1 MMREIAVAIYLFTFR
16 LFFTFFKRF
25 PLQQKTTFVASF
37 GRNILYTMREVEK
50 TTDHRIVILKVHPC
64 NITFKKRPHR
74 RIISFKIGNF
84 LDWMESIYHLA
95 TSEKVIVDNY
105 FGFLAVTDF
114 KENVTCVQ
122 LWHAAGAIKQFGLR
136 DLSIENRPPSAFRR
150 FKAVYS
156 RFDYVVIGSE
166 KMATI
171 FKEGFGIQEK
181 QLLRT
186 GIPRTDFFFDH
197 ENLEKAAQSLRR
209 YFPIIDEKKVILYAP
224 TYRDQELHVQ
234 ELKMDIEKMYEH
246 FHGDYV
252 LFLSLHPAV
261 KVDIENNHPDFAIDV
276 TTYNINH
283 LLVIADVLISDYSS
297 IIFEYSLFNKPMV
310 FFAYDIDEYA
320 EERGFWEVYE
330 ELVPGPVVCNM
341 DNLVEVIKNEAY
353 DMSGVREFSEEW
365 NRYSK
370 GRSSE
375 QLVRVVYGGD
385 EPG

>member
-1 MMREIAVAIYLFTFR
+1 MREIAVAIYLFTFR
-16 LFFTFFKRF
+16 LFFILFKRF

-74 RIISFKIGNF
+74 RIISFKTGNF
-84 LDWMESIYHLA
+84 LNWMESIYHLA

-156 RFDYVVIGSE
+156 RFDYVVIGSD
-166 KMATI
+166 KMAAI
-171 FKEGFGIQEK
+171 FKEGFGIKEK

-234 ELKMDIEKMYEH
+234 ELKMDIEKMYKY
-246 FHGDYV
+246 FHDDYV

-330 ELVPGPVVCNM
+330 ELVPGPVAYNM
-341 DNLVEVIKNEAY
+341 DDLVEVIKNEAY

-385 EPG
+385 ETG

>member
-1 MMREIAVAIYLFTFR
+1 MREIAVAIYLFTFR

-156 RFDYVVIGSE
+156 RFDYVVIGSD
-166 KMATI
+166 KMAAI
-171 FKEGFGIQEK
+171 FKEGFGIKEK

-234 ELKMDIEKMYEH
+234 ELKMDIEKMYKY
-246 FHGDYV
+246 FHDDYV

-341 DNLVEVIKNEAY
+341 DDLVEVIKNEAY

-385 EPG
+385 ETG

>member
-1 MMREIAVAIYLFTFR
+1 MREIAVAIYLFTFR
-16 LFFTFFKRF
+16 LFFNLFKRF

-64 NITFKKRPHR
+64 NITFKKRPRR
-74 RIISFKIGNF
+74 RIISFKVGNF
-84 LDWMESIYHLA
+84 IDWMESIYHLA

-156 RFDYVVIGSE
+156 RFDYVVIGSD
-166 KMATI
+166 KMAAI
-171 FKEGFGIQEK
+171 FKEGFGIKEK

-234 ELKMDIEKMYEH
+234 ELKMDIEKMYKY
-246 FHGDYV
+246 FHDDYV

-341 DNLVEVIKNEAY
+341 DDLVEVIKNEAY

>member
-1 MMREIAVAIYLFTFR
+1 M
-16 LFFTFFKRF
+16 
-25 PLQQKTTFVASF
+25 QQKTTFVASF

-64 NITFKKRPHR
+64 NITFKKRPRR
-74 RIISFKIGNF
+74 RIISFKVGNF
-84 LDWMESIYHLA
+84 IDWIESIYHLA

-156 RFDYVVIGSE
+156 RFDYVVIGSD
-166 KMATI
+166 KMAAI
-171 FKEGFGIQEK
+171 FKEGFGIKEK

-234 ELKMDIEKMYEH
+234 ELKMDIEKMYKY
-246 FHGDYV
+246 FHDDYV

-341 DNLVEVIKNEAY
+341 DDLVEVIKNEAY

>member
-1 MMREIAVAIYLFTFR
+1 M
-16 LFFTFFKRF
+16 
-25 PLQQKTTFVASF
+25 QQKTTFVASF

-64 NITFKKRPHR
+64 NITFKKRPRR
-74 RIISFKIGNF
+74 RIISFKVGNF
-84 LDWMESIYHLA
+84 IDWMESIYHLA

-156 RFDYVVIGSE
+156 RFDYVVIGSD
-166 KMATI
+166 KMAAI
-171 FKEGFGIQEK
+171 FKEGFGIKEK

-234 ELKMDIEKMYEH
+234 ELKMDIEKMYKY
-246 FHGDYV
+246 FHDDYV

-330 ELVPGPVVCNM
+330 ELVPGPVAYNM
-341 DNLVEVIKNEAY
+341 DDLVEVIKNEAY

-375 QLVRVVYGGD
+375 QLVQVVYGGD
-385 EPG
+385 ETG

>member
-1 MMREIAVAIYLFTFR
+1 MREIAVAIYLFTFR
-16 LFFTFFKRF
+16 LFFNLFKRF

-156 RFDYVVIGSE
+156 RFDYVVIGSD
-166 KMATI
+166 KMAAI
-171 FKEGFGIQEK
+171 FKEGFGIKEK

-234 ELKMDIEKMYEH
+234 ELKMDIEKMYKY
-246 FHGDYV
+246 FHDDYV

-341 DNLVEVIKNEAY
+341 DDLVEVIKNEAY

>member
-1 MMREIAVAIYLFTFR
+1 MREIAVAIYLFTFR
-16 LFFTFFKRF
+16 LFFILFKRF

-74 RIISFKIGNF
+74 RIISFKTGNF
-84 LDWMESIYHLA
+84 LNWMESIYHLA

-156 RFDYVVIGSE
+156 RFDYVVIGSD
-166 KMATI
+166 KMAAI
-171 FKEGFGIQEK
+171 FKEGFGIKEK

-246 FHGDYV
+246 FHDDYV

-261 KVDIENNHPDFAIDV
+261 RVDIENNHPDFAIDV

-330 ELVPGPVVCNM
+330 ELVPGPVAYNM
-341 DNLVEVIKNEAY
+341 DDLVEVIKNEAY

-385 EPG
+385 ETG

>member
-1 MMREIAVAIYLFTFR
+1 MREIAVAIYLFTFR
-16 LFFTFFKRF
+16 LFFILFKRF

-74 RIISFKIGNF
+74 RIISFKTGNF

-136 DLSIENRPPSAFRR
+136 DLSIEDRPPSAFRR

-156 RFDYVVIGSE
+156 RFDYVVIGSD
-166 KMATI
+166 KMAAI
-171 FKEGFGIQEK
+171 FKEGFGIKEK

-234 ELKMDIEKMYEH
+234 ELKMDIEKMYKY
-246 FHGDYV
+246 FHDDYV

-297 IIFEYSLFNKPMV
+297 TIFEYSLFNKPMV
-310 FFAYDIDEYA
+310 FFAYDIDEYD

-330 ELVPGPVVCNM
+330 ELVPGPVAYNM
-341 DNLVEVIKNEAY
+341 DDLVEVIKNEAY

>member
-16 LFFTFFKRF
+16 LFFNLFKRF

-64 NITFKKRPHR
+64 NITFKKRPRR
-74 RIISFKIGNF
+74 RIISFKVGNF
-84 LDWMESIYHLA
+84 IDWMESIYHLA

-156 RFDYVVIGSE
+156 RFDYVVIGSD
-166 KMATI
+166 KMAAI
-171 FKEGFGIQEK
+171 FKEGFGIKEK

-234 ELKMDIEKMYEH
+234 ELKMDIEKMYKY
-246 FHGDYV
+246 FHDDYV

-341 DNLVEVIKNEAY
+341 DDLVEVIKNEAY

>member
-1 MMREIAVAIYLFTFR
+1 MREIAVAIYLFTFR
-16 LFFTFFKRF
+16 LFFNLFKRF
-25 PLQQKTTFVASF
+25 HLQQKTTFVASF

-64 NITFKKRPHR
+64 NITFKKRPRR
-74 RIISFKIGNF
+74 RIISFKVGNF
-84 LDWMESIYHLA
+84 IDWMESIYHLA

-156 RFDYVVIGSE
+156 RFDYVVIGSD
-166 KMATI
+166 KMAAI
-171 FKEGFGIQEK
+171 FKEGFEIKEK

-234 ELKMDIEKMYEH
+234 ELKMDIEKMYKY
-246 FHGDYV
+246 FHDDYV

-330 ELVPGPVVCNM
+330 ELVPGPVAYNM
-341 DNLVEVIKNEAY
+341 DDLVEVIKNEAY

-385 EPG
+385 ETG

>member
-1 MMREIAVAIYLFTFR
+1 MREIAVAIYLFTFR
-16 LFFTFFKRF
+16 LFFNLFKRF

-156 RFDYVVIGSE
+156 RFDYVVIGSD
-166 KMATI
+166 KMAAI
-171 FKEGFGIQEK
+171 FKEGFGIKEK

-234 ELKMDIEKMYEH
+234 ELKMDIEKMYKY
-246 FHGDYV
+246 FHDDYV

-330 ELVPGPVVCNM
+330 ELVPGPVAYNM
-341 DNLVEVIKNEAY
+341 DDLVEVIKNEAY

-385 EPG
+385 ETG

>member
-1 MMREIAVAIYLFTFR
+1 M
-16 LFFTFFKRF
+16 
-25 PLQQKTTFVASF
+25 QQKTTFVASF

-156 RFDYVVIGSE
+156 RFDYVVIGSD
-166 KMATI
+166 KMAAI
-171 FKEGFGIQEK
+171 FKEGFGIKEK

-246 FHGDYV
+246 FHDDYV

-261 KVDIENNHPDFAIDV
+261 RVDIENNHPDFAIDV

-330 ELVPGPVVCNM
+330 DLVPGPVAYNM
-341 DNLVEVIKNEAY
+341 DDLVEVIKNEAY

-385 EPG
+385 ETG

>member
-1 MMREIAVAIYLFTFR
+1 MREIAVAIYLFTFR